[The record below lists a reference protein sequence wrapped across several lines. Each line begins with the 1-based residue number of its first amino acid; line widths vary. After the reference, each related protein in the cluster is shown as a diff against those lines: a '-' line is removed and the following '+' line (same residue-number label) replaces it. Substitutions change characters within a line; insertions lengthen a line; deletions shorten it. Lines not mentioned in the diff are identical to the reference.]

1 MIKIN
6 DLLKEVSK
14 GLWHNIR
21 AKKARGGKPA
31 KKGSKAYKKAVD
43 AAEKINNKSN
53 EDK

>member
-1 MIKIN
+1 MIKIA
-6 DLLKEVSK
+6 DLLKEESK

-43 AAEKINNKSN
+43 AAKKINKQED